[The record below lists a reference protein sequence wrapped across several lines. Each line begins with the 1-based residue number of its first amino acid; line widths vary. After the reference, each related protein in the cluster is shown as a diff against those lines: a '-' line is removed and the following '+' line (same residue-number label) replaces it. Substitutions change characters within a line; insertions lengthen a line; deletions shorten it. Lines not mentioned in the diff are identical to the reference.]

1 MLQGKEKHGKLSA
14 VRGNNHLSL
23 SPVTF
28 LTYISQTLHGD
39 SESFRSWQ
47 EVVLELGQT
56 FGFGYLHADLVLLFC
71 EPRALT
77 VDQELKPRH
86 NYS

>member
-1 MLQGKEKHGKLSA
+1 MLQGKEKNVGLTA
-14 VRGNNHLSL
+14 VRENNHLAL

-39 SESFRSWQ
+39 SKSFCSWQ

-56 FGFGYLHADLVLLFC
+56 FGLGYLHADLVLLFC
-71 EPRALT
+71 EPCALT
-77 VDQELKPRH
+77 VNQELKPRQ
-86 NYS
+86 NCS